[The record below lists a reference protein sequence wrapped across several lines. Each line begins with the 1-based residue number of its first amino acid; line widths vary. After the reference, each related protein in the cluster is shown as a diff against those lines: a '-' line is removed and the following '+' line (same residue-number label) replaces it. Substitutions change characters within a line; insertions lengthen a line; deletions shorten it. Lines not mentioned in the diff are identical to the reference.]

1 MYSCNLS
8 WNSIRDTLDLLSA
21 KGYVDELIEDEK
33 RKRYCISAMGRDV
46 LGYYSGLQDLVQVSA
61 D

>member
-8 WNSIRDTLDLLSA
+8 WNPIKETLDLLA
-21 KGYVDELIEDEK
+21 EKGYVDEMYENSK
-33 RKRYCISAMGRDV
+33 RKRYCITAKGRDV
-46 LGYYSGLQDLVQVSA
+46 LGYYSGLQDLVQVSV